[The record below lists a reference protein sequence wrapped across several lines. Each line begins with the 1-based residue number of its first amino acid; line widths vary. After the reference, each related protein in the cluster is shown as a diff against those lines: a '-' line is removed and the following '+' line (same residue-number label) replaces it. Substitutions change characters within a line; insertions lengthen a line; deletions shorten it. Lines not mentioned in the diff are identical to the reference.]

1 MRLVDSIRWS
11 LCCESISLPLWQ
23 PSPSSRGTTLPNSA
37 GRSSWVAPGSN
48 PKHNICTL
56 YLNCDVKSTKTKR
69 VCNWHLPILPIGTR
83 FVRTSPC
90 RRESRRPR
98 SRARRGGSSWCVW
111 CLCMSWNLR
120 GLLLLPS
127 LQQVPPP
134 GVIFKSKNVW
144 KKGNWIA
151 LQTGFDMLPG
161 NSFPPHFRRSTNA
174 INFFAGRKVLEHRS
188 VAPAFMPVSAVY
200 LVVHRSTNKS
210 CVRSEF

>member
-1 MRLVDSIRWS
+1 MWKVQKQKDFVIGIFLFYLLALVLFGLLLVDVNPDDREAGDVEVVAVGVSDV
-11 LCCESISLPLWQ
+11 
-23 PSPSSRGTTLPNSA
+23 SA
-37 GRSSWVAPGSN
+37 CHEIWG
-48 PKHNICTL
+48 
-56 YLNCDVKSTKTKR
+56 
-69 VCNWHLPILPIGTR
+69 
-83 FVRTSPC
+83 
-90 RRESRRPR
+90 
-98 SRARRGGSSWCVW
+98 
-111 CLCMSWNLR
+111 

-174 INFFAGRKVLEHRS
+174 INFFEGRKVLEHRS